1 VDTVR
6 WTGDKGSGAW
16 QKETHETGSQPYLF
30 STENKRTSGSFPSR
44 VILLV
49 WNELIRVMSCR

>member
-1 VDTVR
+1 MDTVW
-6 WTGDKGSGAW
+6 WTGDKGSGAS
-16 QKETHETGSQPYLF
+16 QKETREAGSQPYLF

-49 WNELIRVMSCR
+49 WDELIRVMSCR